1 MTNLQFV
8 TEVLGVGDEAAVLVS
23 LVEPQAA
30 PHLRGL
36 LVPVHGFA
44 QALVQEH
51 VVAAAVC
58 AQHHALGVRLD
69 WDTQPHLVTTLTL
82 TQLCPLSPAPA
93 TPGILQAIRTDS
105 HAMAVKPCNAVML
118 LECFYM
124 LCTQQKAW
132 RNFQI
137 QMLIPERAV

>member
-36 LVPVHGFA
+36 FVPVHGFPH
-44 QALVQEH
+44 ALVQEH
-51 VVAAAVC
+51 VVAAAVR
-58 AQHHALGVRLD
+58 AQHHTLGVRLD
-69 WDTQPHLVTTLTL
+69 WDTQPHLVTTL

-93 TPGILQAIRTDS
+93 TPGILQAIRSDS
-105 HAMAVKPCNAVML
+105 HTMAEKLCNAVML

-132 RNFQI
+132 RNS
-137 QMLIPERAV
+137 